1 MKTFKRIIAATLSAT
16 MLLPAFAGTVSFAE
30 GVKQKSISNNYLT
43 FSVNQETGFFNIA
56 TLEGHPQKAKDNNID
71 LLYSGDSIET
81 SFTTVRLDGKDYI
94 FGQDYG
100 LFDLSAKRGETTVD
114 AVNNSIST
122 EWTIKDVKIT
132 QTAYL
137 SRTDNTATT
146 GNVGLTYSVENL
158 GETEHSVGIRVML
171 DNALG
176 EIDAPVTMAQ
186 DEVAPITKETEF
198 FKNGRDPGA
207 HIRFIDNYEKPAKE
221 AFITF
226 DTPLINT
233 PDRVLVGHWYNLA
246 ASKWEYAH
254 DANMSFATGINEY
267 ATADTASA
275 LYWNEQTVG
284 GGQGFTRTMLYGV
297 GDFSTVGVSGNFNI
311 TLEIEDN
318 LEIENGKY
326 KDDTVDARVT
336 LYNNVD
342 GSADLNNAILNL
354 ASEEGA
360 FFVYEDI
367 EDGVMG
373 LETMTVPLGFVAAG
387 SIITYDFEMA
397 VSLPEEL
404 KAIKVTA
411 EAIGNAASDTSTAID
426 FITAPAPEKAKPLFA
441 VTDIAQ
447 RIYHKSG
454 NRVLLLTGIFDLDLL
469 EDRSKWAAAL
479 VSKSDPNIRY
489 EAYTNDITITSETTM
504 SMLYDG
510 DMELGDYDIEFTFFE
525 DYADL
530 FGEKYI
536 GPTITIVDDESL
548 IMSNVELL
556 GVVRRG
562 KSVVAKYEILSF
574 VDNAELASTSAQ
586 IAATGTDELI
596 LVLRGEFEADRDKDG
611 NILGYTALKD
621 YSVNDVVEGEKGS
634 RLEYFYDSAP
644 GGASSGVRLTG
655 KGAAYSA
662 AKRHKIFGCDWKIEV
677 HNGFQHS
684 LTDKSISLECTGF
697 TNVMLHIAMGT
708 VSAQVGV
715 LGRNKDGYTASYSG
729 TINILG
735 YKPHAKEDNT
745 AANSAVAQT
754 GLGVNLTCAINDIL
768 FDKDGFVGINTTF
781 KAAFVATNVIG
792 CAQQDVFALDVKIN
806 TIDKEYG
813 GSGTITIKQKF
824 VVGLGATMKEATFK
838 GGKEMV
844 LFDDINANF
853 AVVPTSAVP
862 IVPACLELYMVAM
875 NLTDLLALG
884 GDYSQANTAEE
895 ARLMAN
901 QATTNIAFSI
911 GFVLFEVVTLN
922 GTVAMGTNHFN
933 TIAKGSIIAVPGL
946 SLTATSGYS
955 WKLAIHNHDG
965 KVISPRQISLVF
977 KLDLNVF
984 DIIKGG
990 GSFAYTNVGLGEEA
1004 DFLNKNIFVFNFY
1017 GGVYMPKA
1025 VPIIGGM
1032 ELLGA
1037 SGTISNPGVSVVVTI
1052 LGNDVGVSYA
1062 WGSGEVSWL
1071 YEYDENAPLGE
1082 NQMALNNMRYIAVK
1096 TPETASLMSADT
1108 NYISGL
1114 IESAEDYT
1122 ALMAINYQGKAPSI
1136 SDLRLTIDGNDYPL
1150 TAADANYQN
1159 GNCFVIPDT
1168 GEGGKILIGLTNPPA
1183 GEHNYTLTAPED
1195 IRLINMEALNFTK
1208 ISNAAELIPNGDGT
1222 ATIKADG
1229 SLKDSTV
1236 ELYYIKDKEAYESIT
1251 TEEYTDENGETQVRT
1266 YCIIDGDKVEID
1278 EEFLTNF
1285 AEHRLAAQVVEE
1297 DVSQITIRPQV
1308 PADLKSG
1315 SYYGMALVR
1324 SPYGKITRCITENAV
1339 EYINPYQPQSI
1350 KGATLVNAGNE
1361 AIRAEVED
1369 ADNVDY
1375 TGYFVSIYDET
1386 EEKYV
1391 TQHQYYEKEED
1402 ILIEKPLVSAGNSY
1416 RAEIVSVNVYAAD
1429 AMVES
1434 ADTIVTEPITVRT
1447 PEKVD
1452 VTVAL
1457 KNATTDGPYTDID
1470 TTSTILPYVTDSIVT
1485 VGATTQK
1492 AVSGRFIVDDYT
1504 GEWSSEMLTEFEYS
1518 VADLDTG
1525 KHTIYFEARNELGD
1539 ITRSNPLTFAI
1550 STGDPSVTLEKGA
1563 IEIVDGAIN
1572 VTGTSAATQ
1581 KVIFMDKEY
1590 PVASD
1595 GSFSF
1600 SENVTIDR
1608 FAQSYPLKAV
1618 GFDGKE
1624 TTITL
1629 LAVNTAAKPIDSI
1642 VIKADGTA
1650 ADSIIMKIGETVKL
1664 EVIGDAQGVERD
1676 MGSDVVLSVYNGNNL
1691 VTLDTDNSLK
1701 ALSSGTAYIKAVYD
1715 LGSRIDDERVQN
1727 YVYEDMLEVNI
1738 LSQAQAPVASIP
1750 DGAAITTSKKL
1761 ELSADGD
1768 IYYTLDGSE
1777 PTTQST
1783 KYEGPITLP
1792 VGEVTV
1798 KVKVIKDGYLD
1809 SEVMTYTYNVRKASS
1824 GGGGG
1829 SDMLVPTVTAAPD
1842 VPTDT
1847 VPGTITATLETETV
1861 DYGYPLALETLN
1873 GTIYYTTDG
1882 TTPNKESTKY
1892 EGPIRITEDMAVRAV
1907 VWTEGN
1913 NYSDVY
1919 EYTLKLNPYDIYLKE
1934 DIVRGS
1940 LITGYP
1946 DKSFKPDSPITRAET
1961 ATVLRRA
1968 TEMYGYYIDEKR
1980 FTDVEMWAKT
1990 SINELAAAE
1999 VVNGYGDGTFKP
2011 DNQVTRAE
2019 FVAMLMRIIGNE
2031 GTTTSYVDTQGHW
2044 AEKYISKAN
2053 EYGYINGYEDNAF
2066 RPDAPISR
2074 AEAIAVMSRVFSF
2087 NADGIATEFI
2097 DVSPEHWAF
2106 GYIAN

>member
-1 MKTFKRIIAATLSAT
+1 MRTFKRIIATVLSAT
-16 MLLPAFAGTVSFAE
+16 MLFPNFAGTVSFAE
-30 GVKQKSISNNYLT
+30 DWSTKSISNNYLT
-43 FSVNQETGFFNIA
+43 FSVNGETGFFNIA
-56 TLEGHPQKAKDNNID
+56 TLEGHPQKAKDNDMD
-71 LLYSGDSIET
+71 LLYTGDSIET

-100 LFDLSAKRGETTVD
+100 LFDLTAKRGETTVD

-122 EWTIKDVKIT
+122 EWTINDVKIT

-137 SRTDNTATT
+137 SRTDNTTTT
-146 GNVGLTYSVENL
+146 GNVGIEYNVENL
-158 GETEHSVGIRVML
+158 DTKEHSVGIRVML

-186 DEVAPITKETEF
+186 NEIAPITKETEF
-198 FKNGRDPGA
+198 FKNGRNPGA
-207 HIRFIDNYEKPAKE
+207 HIRFLDNYETPGKE

-226 DTPLINT
+226 DTPIVNT

-246 ASKWEYAH
+246 SSKWEYAH

-284 GGQGFTRTMLYGV
+284 GGQGFSRTMLYGV
-297 GDFSTVGVSGNFNI
+297 GDFSTVGISGNFNI
-311 TLEIEDN
+311 TLEIDDN
-318 LEIENGKY
+318 LEIENGRY

-342 GSADLNNAILNL
+342 GSADLNNALLNL
-354 ASEEGA
+354 ASEDGA
-360 FFVYEDI
+360 FFVYEDT
-367 EDGVMG
+367 EEGTMG
-373 LETMTVPLGFVAAG
+373 LQTMTVPLGFVAAG

-426 FITAPAPEKAKPLFA
+426 FITAPAPEKAKPQFA

-447 RIYHKSG
+447 KIYHKSG
-454 NRVLLLTGIFDLDLL
+454 NRVMLLTGIFDMDLL
-469 EDRSKWAAAL
+469 EDRSKWAVAL
-479 VSKSDPNIRY
+479 VSKSDPNLRY
-489 EAYTNDITITSETTM
+489 EIPTKNITITSETTM
-504 SMLYDG
+504 SMLYG
-510 DMELGDYDIEFTFFE
+510 EDMELGDYDIEFTFLE

-530 FGEKYI
+530 FGNKYI

-548 IMSNVELL
+548 IMSNMKLL

-562 KSVVAKYEILSF
+562 KSVNAKYEILEIANKTALQTISQ
-574 VDNAELASTSAQ
+574 Q

-596 LVLRGEFEADRDKDG
+596 LVLEGEFEADLDKDG
-611 NILGYTALKD
+611 NILGYTALVD
-621 YSVNDVVEGEKGS
+621 FSVNEVIEGERGS
-634 RLEYFYDSAP
+634 RLEYFHEAAS

-655 KGAAYSA
+655 VGAAYSA

-697 TNVMLHIAMGT
+697 TNVLLHIAMGS

-715 LGRNKDGYTASYSG
+715 LGKNQDGYTASYSG
-729 TINILG
+729 TINLLG
-735 YKPHAKEDNT
+735 YKPRAKEDNT
-745 AANSAVAQT
+745 SVNSAVAQT

-806 TIDKEYG
+806 TIDNEYG

-824 VVGLGATMKEATFK
+824 VVGLGATMKEITFK
-838 GGKEMV
+838 DGKEMV

-853 AVVPTSAVP
+853 AVAPTSAVP
-862 IVPACLELYMVAM
+862 VVPAVLGWYMVAM

-901 QATTNIAFSI
+901 QATTNIAFSV
-911 GFVLFEVVTLN
+911 GFVLFEAVTLN

-933 TIAKGSIIAVPGL
+933 LLAKGAIIAVPGFNV
-946 SLTATSGYS
+946 TATLGSN

-965 KVISPRQISLVF
+965 KVISPRQVSVAF
-977 KLDLNVF
+977 KLDINAF

-990 GSFAYTNVGLGEEA
+990 GSFSYTNVGLGDDA
-1004 DFLNKNIFVFNFY
+1004 DFLDKNIFIFNFY
-1017 GGVYMPKA
+1017 GGVYLPKA
-1025 VPIIGGM
+1025 IPIVGGM
-1032 ELLGA
+1032 EVLGA
-1037 SGTISNPGVSVVVTI
+1037 TGTISNPGISVIATI
-1052 LGNDVGVSYA
+1052 LGNDIGVSYA
-1062 WGSGEVSWL
+1062 WGSDDVAWL
-1071 YEYDENAPLGE
+1071 YEYDENAPLEE
-1082 NQMALNNMRYIAVK
+1082 NQMALSNMKYVAVK
-1096 TPETASLMSADT
+1096 TPETALFMAADE

-1114 IESAEDYT
+1114 IECGEGYT
-1122 ALMAINYQGKAPSI
+1122 SLMAINYQGKAPSI

-1159 GNCFVIPDT
+1159 GNAFVIPDT
-1168 GEGGKILIGLTNPPA
+1168 GEGGKILIGLSDPPA
-1183 GEHNYTLTAPED
+1183 GEHNYKLTAPSD
-1195 IRLINMEALNFTK
+1195 IRIINMEALNFTK
-1208 ISNAAELIPNGDGT
+1208 VANATELIPNGDGT
-1222 ATIKADG
+1222 ATVRADN

-1266 YCIIDGDKVEID
+1266 YCVIDGEKVEID
-1278 EEFLTNF
+1278 EEFFMNF
-1285 AEHRLAAQVVEE
+1285 AEHRLATQVVEE
-1297 DVSQITIRPQV
+1297 DVSEITIKAEV
-1308 PADLKSG
+1308 PAGMKSG

-1324 SPYGKITRCITENAV
+1324 SPYGKVSRCITENAV
-1339 EYINPYQPQSI
+1339 EYVNPYQPQSI
-1350 KGATLVNAGNE
+1350 KGATVVNAGNE
-1361 AIRAEVED
+1361 AIRVEVED
-1369 ADNVDY
+1369 ADDVDY
-1375 TGYFVSIYDET
+1375 TGYFVSIYNET
-1386 EEKYV
+1386 DSKYES
-1391 TQHQYYEKEED
+1391 QHQYYEKDED
-1402 ILIEKPLVSAGNSY
+1402 ILIEKPVTSAGKTY
-1416 RAEIVSVNVYAAD
+1416 RAEVVSVNVYAEDGMAEGAD
-1429 AMVES
+1429 VITTA
-1434 ADTIVTEPITVRT
+1434 PLTVRT
-1447 PEKVD
+1447 PEKVNI
-1452 VTVAL
+1452 TAAL
-1457 KNATTDGPYTDID
+1457 KNATTDGSYTDID
-1470 TTSTILPYVTDSIVT
+1470 GNATTLPYVTDSIVT
-1485 VGATTQK
+1485 VGATAEK
-1492 AVSGRFIVDDYT
+1492 AVSGRFIVDDIT
-1504 GEWSSEMLTEFEYS
+1504 GEWSSEMLTEFEHS
-1518 VADLDTG
+1518 IADLDAG
-1525 KHTIYFEARNELGD
+1525 EHTIYFEARNELGD
-1539 ITRSNPLTFAI
+1539 ITRSDAITFAI

-1572 VTGTSAATQ
+1572 VKGTATATQ
-1581 KVIFMDKEY
+1581 KLIFRDKEY
-1590 PVASD
+1590 AVAED
-1595 GSFSF
+1595 GSFEF
-1600 SENVTIDR
+1600 SENVAIDR
-1608 FAQSYPLKAV
+1608 FAQSYPLKAI

-1629 LAVNTAAKPIDSI
+1629 LAVNTDAKPIDSI
-1642 VIKADGTA
+1642 VIKADGEA
-1650 ADSIIMKIGETVKL
+1650 ADSITMKPGETVKL
-1664 EVIGDAQGVERD
+1664 EVVGDAQGVERD
-1676 MGSDVVLSVYNGNNL
+1676 MGGDVVLSVYNGNNL
-1691 VTLDTDNSLK
+1691 VTLDSDNNLK
-1701 ALSSGTAYIKAVYD
+1701 ALSPGTAYIKAVYD

-1727 YVYEDMLEVNI
+1727 YVYEDMIEVNI
-1738 LSQAQAPVASIP
+1738 LRQASAPVASIP
-1750 DGAAITTSKKL
+1750 DGAGITTSKKL

-1777 PTTQST
+1777 PTIEST

-1809 SEVMTYTYNVRKASS
+1809 SEVMTYTYNVKKASS
-1824 GGGGG
+1824 SDGGR
-1829 SDMLVPTVTAAPD
+1829 SDVFVPTETAA
-1842 VPTDT
+1842 PTDT
-1847 VPGTITATLETETV
+1847 VPGTITAAIETETV
-1861 DYGYPLALETLN
+1861 DYGYPLELVSN
-1873 GTIYYTTDG
+1873 MPYTIYYTTDG
-1882 TTPNKESTKY
+1882 TTPNNQSTKY
-1892 EGPIRITEDMAVRAV
+1892 EGPIRITEDMTIRAV
-1907 VWTEGN
+1907 GWTHDDV
-1913 NYSDVY
+1913 YSDVY

-1968 TEMYGYYIDEKR
+1968 TEMYGYYIDENR
-1980 FTDVEMWAKT
+1980 FTDVEMWAKD
-1990 SINELAAAE
+1990 SINELAAAD
-1999 VVNGYGDGTFKP
+1999 VVNGYDDGTFKP

-2031 GTTTSYVDTQGHW
+2031 GTTTNYSDTQGHW

-2053 EYGYINGYEDNAF
+2053 EYGYINGYEDNTF

-2087 NADGIATEFI
+2087 DADGTATEFI
-2097 DVSPEHWAF
+2097 DVTPEHWAF